1 MTAREHFLELVE
13 MSKAEEDELLTIEG
27 VKKDEGVKDEVMGW
41 QDVRGRGRSRRTCW
55 SLLIRTRKRI

>member
-27 VKKDEGVKDEVMGW
+27 VKKDEGVKDEVMSW
-41 QDVRGRGRSRRTCW
+41 QGVRGRGRSRRTCW
-55 SLLIRTRKRI
+55 SVSIRTRKRI